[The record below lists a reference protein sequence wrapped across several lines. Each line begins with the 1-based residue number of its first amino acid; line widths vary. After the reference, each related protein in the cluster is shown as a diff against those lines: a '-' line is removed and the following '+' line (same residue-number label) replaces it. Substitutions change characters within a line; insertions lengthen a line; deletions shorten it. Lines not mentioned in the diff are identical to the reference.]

1 VKHRIAFEIEN
12 FHFATV
18 VPSSNAKN
26 PMIPKMINPAKKAV
40 KTLPVAII
48 KASLY
53 CNRKILQTDLA
64 RDIHLNQILP
74 ETVVESIVTG

>member
-1 VKHRIAFEIEN
+1 
-12 FHFATV
+12 
-18 VPSSNAKN
+18 
-26 PMIPKMINPAKKAV
+26 MIPKMINPAKKAV

>member
-1 VKHRIAFEIEN
+1 M
-12 FHFATV
+12 T
-18 VPSSNAKN
+18 
-26 PMIPKMINPAKKAV
+26 PKMTNPAKKAV

-53 CNRKILQTDLA
+53 CKRKILQTDFA

-74 ETVVESIVTG
+74 ATVMESRS